1 MHKAPAGIS
10 IGLLAMLSIACDD
23 PRPDQSPTYEPGW
36 TISATPVVSIG
47 GPDEREGYLL
57 HQVIGT
63 TRLADGRIVVAD
75 IGSSELLF
83 YDSLGVHLR
92 TTGGRGEGPGEF
104 QRIIQLQRLPGDTL
118 LVLSYRPGLTW
129 LSPDGDYLR
138 SERVEWPNVASLPC
152 RLAETNWHVF
162 EDGSIITLLE
172 DNFGVDPCPPSPDP
186 PWRHTGLL
194 ARATAFDGTFD
205 TLGIFPA
212 TERNSPNYRAYGH
225 ALTLAFGSG
234 RVYVGDTASE
244 EILVLNLR
252 GDTLRVLPTPWS
264 AVPIPPEARKE
275 DARRFE
281 RSDGSVEVGNP
292 YSYPDD
298 YPLFGR
304 LLADDVGYL
313 WVMAYPEFL
322 EPVPAPMFESAA
334 ALALITEEGGA
345 RWRVLDSTGEAV
357 AELRTAPGFFPFEIG
372 EDYVLG
378 VWKDELD
385 VQAVRLY
392 GLGR

>member
-1 MHKAPAGIS
+1 MYRAPATIS
-10 IGLLAMLSIACDD
+10 IGLLTILSFACDD
-23 PRPDQSPTYEPGW
+23 PRPDQSSTNEPGW
-36 TISATPVVSIG
+36 TISATPVVTIG

-63 TRLADGRIVVAD
+63 TRLGDGRIVVAD
-75 IGSSELLF
+75 IGSSEVLF

-104 QRIIQLQRLPGDTL
+104 QRIMQLQHLPGDTL

-129 LSPDGDYLR
+129 LSPEGDYLR
-138 SERVEWPNVASLPC
+138 SEKVEWPNVASLPC
-152 RLAETNWHVF
+152 RLAETNWHVLD
-162 EDGSIITLLE
+162 DGSIVTLLE
-172 DNFGVDPCPPSPDP
+172 DNFGFDPCPPSPDP
-186 PWRHTGLL
+186 PWRQTGLL

-212 TERNSPNYRAYGH
+212 TERNSPNYRAFGH
-225 ALTLAFGSG
+225 TLALAFGPD

-244 EILVLNLR
+244 EILVLSLR

-275 DARRFE
+275 DVRSFE
-281 RSDGSVEVGNP
+281 RPDGSVEVGNP
-292 YSYPDD
+292 YLYPAD

-313 WVMAYPEFL
+313 WVMAYPTLL
-322 EPVPAPMFESAA
+322 EPVPAPMFESTA

-378 VWKDELD
+378 VWKDAFD
-385 VQAVRLY
+385 VQAVQLYRLD
-392 GLGR
+392 R